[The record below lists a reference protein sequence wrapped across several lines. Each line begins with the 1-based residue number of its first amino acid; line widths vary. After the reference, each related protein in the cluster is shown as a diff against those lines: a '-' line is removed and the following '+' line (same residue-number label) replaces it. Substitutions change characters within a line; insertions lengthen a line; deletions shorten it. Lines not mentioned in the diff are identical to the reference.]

1 MQHQNLFSQE
11 NSYRS
16 VIRGQ
21 HKSWCKR
28 SKSCILENGATRE
41 RGDWLP
47 SVDLSDLTSEQR
59 RLAKQMLTEE
69 CHAFARNDD
78 DLGTIPT
85 LKMKIQL
92 DDDVPVQKSYISVP
106 PPLYK
111 EVKEYVKDLIS
122 RGWVKKSQSS
132 YSSPMVCVRKK
143 DGTLRLCIDFRQLNL
158 KTIAD
163 RQPIPRV
170 QDILDSLGGNRWFS
184 TLDQGKAYHQG
195 FVDEPSQHLTA
206 FITPWGL
213 YEWVRIPFGL
223 KNAPAAFQR
232 CMEACL
238 GDLNNEICVTYLD
251 DILVY
256 GETFTQHLLRLRQV
270 LQRVQEHGMKLKA
283 AKCKLFKQQ
292 VRYLGRV
299 ITSEGHMADPSDTA
313 ALQALKETSPR
324 TVGDVRKLMG
334 FIGYYRRY
342 IQDFS
347 RLAKPLYDLL
357 SPPGKKGKGKRGMGQ
372 LPSKT
377 QVEWTARHQEI
388 IEMLVNKLAQPP
400 VMAFPEYDQPFVVH
414 TDASQEGLGAVLYQR
429 QSGKLRVISY
439 ASRCLSPAEQNY
451 HLHSGKLE
459 FLALKWSIT
468 EKFRDYLFYAPSF
481 QVYTDNNPLTYVLS
495 SAKLNATGQ
504 RWVAELA
511 DFHFSIKY
519 RPGRNNS
526 DADTLSRMPLQIENF
541 IDECSEE
548 VNLCAVQAIG
558 AAVQAQAQ
566 GEQCPG

>member
-1 MQHQNLFSQE
+1 
-11 NSYRS
+11 
-16 VIRGQ
+16 
-21 HKSWCKR
+21 
-28 SKSCILENGATRE
+28 
-41 RGDWLP
+41 
-47 SVDLSDLTSEQR
+47 
-59 RLAKQMLTEE
+59 MLTEE

-256 GETFTQHLLRLRQV
+256 GETFTQ
-270 LQRVQEHGMKLKA
+270 
-283 AKCKLFKQQ
+283 
-292 VRYLGRV
+292 
-299 ITSEGHMADPSDTA
+299 
-313 ALQALKETSPR
+313 
-324 TVGDVRKLMG
+324 
-334 FIGYYRRY
+334 
-342 IQDFS
+342 
-347 RLAKPLYDLL
+347 LY
-357 SPPGKKGKGKRGMGQ
+357 
-372 LPSKT
+372 
-377 QVEWTARHQEI
+377 
-388 IEMLVNKLAQPP
+388 
-400 VMAFPEYDQPFVVH
+400 
-414 TDASQEGLGAVLYQR
+414 
-429 QSGKLRVISY
+429 
-439 ASRCLSPAEQNY
+439 
-451 HLHSGKLE
+451 
-459 FLALKWSIT
+459 
-468 EKFRDYLFYAPSF
+468 
-481 QVYTDNNPLTYVLS
+481 
-495 SAKLNATGQ
+495 
-504 RWVAELA
+504 
-511 DFHFSIKY
+511 
-519 RPGRNNS
+519 
-526 DADTLSRMPLQIENF
+526 
-541 IDECSEE
+541 
-548 VNLCAVQAIG
+548 
-558 AAVQAQAQ
+558 
-566 GEQCPG
+566 